1 MSIYNTCV
9 HNIKCY
15 LCLDFWTLT
24 FALKFN
30 IKLYKVTSNV
40 VSPVDVQ
47 EVIED
52 IMSTFIQ

>member
-1 MSIYNTCV
+1 MDYGAK
-9 HNIKCY
+9 HCY
-15 LCLDFWTLT
+15 FIHDLDLWTLI

-40 VSPVDVQ
+40 VSPVDVG

-52 IMSTFIQ
+52 IMPTFIQQLK